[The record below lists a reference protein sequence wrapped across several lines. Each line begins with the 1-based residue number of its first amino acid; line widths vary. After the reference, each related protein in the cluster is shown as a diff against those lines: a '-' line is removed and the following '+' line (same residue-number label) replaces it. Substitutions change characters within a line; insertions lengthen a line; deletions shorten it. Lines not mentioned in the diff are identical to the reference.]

1 MTWHGDLTLMILHRI
16 ARIAYRIPRLSFEAR
31 LIEYHFIHSNIESD
45 VRLKILDVG
54 CAGTNLPIE
63 LANKG
68 YEVYGIDA
76 VPFPNQQNFT
86 FVQSNLEYLPFD
98 NDFFDIVT
106 AVSTIEHVGLGRYG
120 DPISQEGDK
129 KAVEEIKR
137 IVKPGGKIIITIPC
151 GIGTICYSKEGIP
164 LHRVYSPISLIKLLS
179 GLKIL
184 EISYIVKRG
193 RIWFPA
199 SVKEAERVAENA
211 KPENVGMT
219 SIALIVACKEKYQ

>member
-1 MTWHGDLTLMILHRI
+1 MTRYGKLMLRILHRI
-16 ARIAYRIPRLSFEAR
+16 AKIAYKISRLSFEGR
-31 LIEYHFIHSNIESD
+31 LIEYHFIHSNIRSD
-45 VRLKILDVG
+45 VRLKILDAG

-63 LANKG
+63 LANRG
-68 YEVYGIDA
+68 HEVYGIDA
-76 VPFPNQQNFT
+76 IPYHNQQNFT
-86 FVQSNLEYLPFD
+86 FVQGNLDHLPFD

-106 AVSTIEHVGLGRYG
+106 TVSTIEHVGLGRYG
-120 DPISQEGDK
+120 DPISPDGDK
-129 KAVEEIKR
+129 KAMEEIKR
-137 IVKPGGKIIITIPC
+137 VVKPGGKIIITIPC
-151 GIGTICYSKEGIP
+151 GIDTICYSKDGVP

-193 RIWFPA
+193 RIWFPS

-211 KPENVGMT
+211 KPENVGIT